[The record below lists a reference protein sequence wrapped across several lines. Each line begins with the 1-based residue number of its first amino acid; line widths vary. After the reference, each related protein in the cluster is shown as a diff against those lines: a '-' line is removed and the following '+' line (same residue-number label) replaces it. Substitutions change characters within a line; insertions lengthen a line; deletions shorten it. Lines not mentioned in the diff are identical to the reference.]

1 MVPATRARSKRQRG
15 IKVERSDRIPTALR
29 RDRHHQALDL
39 ARLDLHPH
47 RERQEAR
54 PATAARLKGTGVV
67 GGFPDLMFFG
77 IKGEVCCVELNAE
90 GGRLS
95 ES

>member
-1 MVPATRARSKRQRG
+1 MVVKRLHRQTGTRRARPG
-15 IKVERSDRIPTALR
+15 DR
-29 RDRHHQALDL
+29 
-39 ARLDLHPH
+39 
-47 RERQEAR
+47 R
-54 PATAARLKGTGVV
+54 PPEGTGVV

-95 ES
+95 EL

>member
-1 MVPATRARSKRQRG
+1 MPARQLHL
-15 IKVERSDRIPTALR
+15 IKVLR
-29 RDRHHQALDL
+29 WILPGWIYTHIASGEKRDQ
-39 ARLDLHPH
+39 
-47 RERQEAR
+47 
-54 PATAARLKGTGVV
+54 ATAARLKGTGVV

>member
-1 MVPATRARSKRQRG
+1 MVVKRLHRQTGTSTQR
-15 IKVERSDRIPTALR
+15 D
-29 RDRHHQALDL
+29 QA
-39 ARLDLHPH
+39 A
-47 RERQEAR
+47 
-54 PATAARLKGTGVV
+54 AARLKGTGVV

-90 GGRLS
+90 AGRLS

>member
-1 MVPATRARSKRQRG
+1 M
-15 IKVERSDRIPTALR
+15 
-29 RDRHHQALDL
+29 
-39 ARLDLHPH
+39 
-47 RERQEAR
+47 
-54 PATAARLKGTGVV
+54 KGTGVV